1 MPPERKIPARSP
13 SHAALGQ
20 AIASVL
26 AENADID
33 KYTLYRDAGLD
44 TKQINA
50 LIRGTSNPQLST
62 LLRLADG
69 LHVRLGA
76 LMMKADELGDKGL
89 GAAAPPESEL

>member
-1 MPPERKIPARSP
+1 MLLMAPERKIPPRSP

-20 AIASVL
+20 AIKLVL
-26 AENADID
+26 AEKPGID
-33 KYTLYRDAGLD
+33 SYTIYRDAGLD
-44 TKQINA
+44 TKQING

-76 LMMKADELGDKGL
+76 LMMKADELQDKHFH
-89 GAAAPPESEL
+89 S